1 MEVTKLEHA
10 CQVIAEGD
18 ARLVLDPGNFT
29 RPVDATG
36 VVAVVV
42 THEHPDHVTPEQ
54 VAAHPRRQPPCRRHR
69 PGGGRARRSP
79 RRVSRCDVVTD
90 GDHRTIGP
98 FTLTFHGTRH
108 QLIHSSVPIVDN
120 TGVLVNGRLFH
131 PGDSYT
137 DPGVPVEV
145 LAAPVGA
152 PWLKV
157 AEMMDYVAAIA
168 PSRAYPIHEATLS
181 EVGLGM
187 HVGRLRD
194 AVAPTGSVVVLA
206 PGESL
211 DLTRSP
217 QGGREARLA
226 PDLAHPGDTPRFGS
240 RAAACA
246 ILVELSERPHR
257 IAA

>member
-10 CQVIAEGD
+10 CQIVTEGS
-18 ARLVLDPGNFT
+18 ARLVIDPGDFT

-54 VAAHPRRQPPCRRHR
+54 VRRILDAN
-69 PGGGRARRSP
+69 PGAIVVGPAGVARALAGSD
-79 RRVSRCDVVTD
+79 VDVVTA
-90 GDHRTIGP
+90 GDRRTIGP
-98 FTLTFHGTRH
+98 FDLSFYGTRH
-108 QLIHSSVPIVDN
+108 NLIHSSVPIVDN

-137 DPGVPVEV
+137 VPEVPVEV

-157 AEMMDYVAAIA
+157 SEMMDYVLAVA
-168 PSRAYPIHEATLS
+168 PRLAYPVHEATLS
-181 EVGLGM
+181 DVGYGM
-187 HVGRLRD
+187 HTGRLRE
-194 AVAPTGSVVVLA
+194 AVEPSGSLVVLR

-211 DLTRSP
+211 T
-217 QGGREARLA
+217 
-226 PDLAHPGDTPRFGS
+226 
-240 RAAACA
+240 
-246 ILVELSERPHR
+246 I
-257 IAA
+257 

>member
-10 CQVIAEGD
+10 CQIITEGNT
-18 ARLVLDPGNFT
+18 RLVLDPGNFT
-29 RPVDATG
+29 RPVDVTG

-54 VAAHPRRQPPCRRHR
+54 LHRILAADPDAVVFGPE
-69 PGGGRARRSP
+69 GVRAALADSGIA
-79 RRVSRCDVVTD
+79 VEVVTD
-90 GDHRTIGP
+90 GDHRTVGP
-98 FTLTFHGTRH
+98 FELSFHGTRH

-157 AEMMDYVAAIA
+157 GEMMDAVAAIA

-181 EVGLGM
+181 DIGYDM
-187 HVGRLRD
+187 HTGRLRE
-194 AVAPTGSVVVLA
+194 AVEPAGSLVVLR

-211 DLTRSP
+211 T
-217 QGGREARLA
+217 
-226 PDLAHPGDTPRFGS
+226 
-240 RAAACA
+240 
-246 ILVELSERPHR
+246 I
-257 IAA
+257 

>member
-10 CQVIAEGD
+10 CQVLAEGD
-18 ARLVLDPGNFT
+18 ARLVIDPGGFT
-29 RPVDATG
+29 RPVEVSG

-54 VAAHPRRQPPCRRHR
+54 VRRILAAN
-69 PGGGRARRSP
+69 PGAVVLGPAGVATALAEALP
-79 RRVSRCDVVTD
+79 EVAVDVVTD
-90 GDHRTIGP
+90 GDRRTVGP
-98 FTLTFHGTRH
+98 FDLTFHGTRH
-108 QLIHSSVPIVDN
+108 NVIHASVPVVDN
-120 TGVLVNGRLFH
+120 TGVLVNGTLFH

-168 PSRAYPIHEATLS
+168 PRRAYPVHEATLS
-181 EVGLGM
+181 EIGYDM
-187 HVGRLRD
+187 HTGRLRD
-194 AVAPTGSVVVLA
+194 VVEPAGTLVVLA

-211 DLTRSP
+211 T
-217 QGGREARLA
+217 
-226 PDLAHPGDTPRFGS
+226 
-240 RAAACA
+240 
-246 ILVELSERPHR
+246 I
-257 IAA
+257 